1 MQHLKPKNVQLLAQ
15 GHIIEWQGQD
25 MNWYLSDCKVHVALY
40 ENIVLEHVLL
50 NLFPQ
55 VFFSEIPEEFGK
67 C

>member
-1 MQHLKPKNVQLLAQ
+1 M
-15 GHIIEWQGQD
+15 IEWQGQD
-25 MNWYLSDCKVHVALY
+25 MNRCLLDCKVHVALY

-50 NLFPQ
+50 NLFPH

>member
-1 MQHLKPKNVQLLAQ
+1 M
-15 GHIIEWQGQD
+15 IEWHGQD
-25 MNWYLSDCKVHVALY
+25 MNQCLLDCKVHVALY

-50 NLFPQ
+50 NLFPH

>member
-1 MQHLKPKNVQLLAQ
+1 
-15 GHIIEWQGQD
+15 

-55 VFFSEIPEEFGK
+55 VFFSEIPEEFGAGSGHCVSQDAPERK
-67 C
+67 NQSAIMI